1 MIDNKLYFFTDV
13 ELSKLEL
20 TGHAYDCYMHDV
32 QLHSYIYFL
41 VRAPIINQLHGHLIL
56 LQEQDERQNSIS
68 CLLNSQSWW
77 GCGLLKSDDHTK
89 SLKP

>member
-1 MIDNKLYFFTDV
+1 VIDNKLYFFTDV

-41 VRAPIINQLHGHLIL
+41 VRAPIINQLHGHLIPFFFSVDIRVNL
-56 LQEQDERQNSIS
+56 YVF
-68 CLLNSQSWW
+68 
-77 GCGLLKSDDHTK
+77 
-89 SLKP
+89 